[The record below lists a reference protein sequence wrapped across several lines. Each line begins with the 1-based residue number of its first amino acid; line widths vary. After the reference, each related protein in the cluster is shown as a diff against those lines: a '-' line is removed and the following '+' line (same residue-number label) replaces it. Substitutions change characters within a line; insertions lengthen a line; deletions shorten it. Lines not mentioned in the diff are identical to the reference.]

1 MSSSSE
7 GVIGV
12 LDDNHVL
19 RSSSSD
25 GTVVLFSLVV
35 SVGKSCGD
43 DSHRRVSEGLGFS
56 CVANM
61 VDSCSVECFCCI
73 EPECG
78 VIEREEDDRELSVS
92 LSGESVVATSFP
104 FSLAGLDST

>member
-1 MSSSSE
+1 MSSSSEE

-35 SVGKSCGD
+35 SVGKSYGD

-61 VDSCSVECFCCI
+61 VDSCSVGCFCCI

-78 VIEREEDDRELSVS
+78 VFNCEDDDR
-92 LSGESVVATSFP
+92 
-104 FSLAGLDST
+104 D